1 VTAASPRDDHAAAT
15 RFYLPDFCAA
25 RTVLAIVLI
34 AELAAVLVTLARYG
48 IAADFWADLARTSML
63 MLWIGLGSAALLCGS
78 RPWLQRLGA
87 MPGSAIAL
95 ALLLVATLAVSEI
108 AFRLLLLGVI
118 DIDPDARPRDHA
130 GFLLR
135 NLLAGAIIGGLALR
149 YFYVQQQWKRNV
161 EAEALARVRALQSRI
176 RPHFLFNSM
185 NTIAAL
191 TRSNPATAEQA
202 VTDLADLFRAS
213 LRESRQ
219 SITLAEEL
227 DVARTYV
234 RIEQLRLGERL
245 QVEWRMPELPLEAA
259 VPALVLQPL
268 LENAVYHGIEPLQA
282 GGSIVVSG
290 RVAGRQVEIAVENPV
305 GGKSTRGSGDQV
317 GLDSVRQRLELM
329 YPGEGGLAI
338 EATDGRFVATLR
350 FPAGPGAA

>member
-1 VTAASPRDDHAAAT
+1 VPAAEAHDGNDAAA
-15 RFYLPDFCAA
+15 RLHLPDFCAA
-25 RTVLAIVLI
+25 RSVLAIVLI
-34 AELAAVLVTLARYG
+34 AELAAVLVTLTRYG
-48 IAADFWADLARTSML
+48 VAANFWADLARTSL
-63 MLWIGLGSAALLCGS
+63 LLLWIGLGSAALLCWT
-78 RPWLQRLGA
+78 RPWLQRLDA
-87 MPGSAIAL
+87 PRGSAIAL
-95 ALLLVATLAVSEI
+95 ALLLAVTLAVSEI
-108 AFRLLLLGVI
+108 AWRLLSFGVI

-135 NLLAGAIIGGLALR
+135 NLLAGAIIGGLTLR

-161 EAEALARVRALQSRI
+161 EAEALSRVRALQSRI

-191 TRSNPATAEQA
+191 TRSNPAMAEAA

-219 SITLAEEL
+219 SITLGEEL
-227 DVARTYV
+227 EVARTYE
-234 RIEQLRLGERL
+234 RIERLRLGRRL
-245 QVEWRMPELPLEAA
+245 QVEWRMEQLPLQAA

-268 LENAVYHGIEPLQA
+268 LENAVYHGIEPLPA

-290 RVAGRQVEIAVENPV
+290 RIVGRHVEITVENPV
-305 GGKSTRGSGDQV
+305 GGASTRGSGDRV

-338 EATDGRFVATLR
+338 AESDGRFAATLR
-350 FPAGPGAA
+350 FPADTPAT